1 MAITAKQK
9 KTLTIVG
16 VVLAILVAIYGAGVF
31 FFSNHFFPNT
41 IIGQNSLS
49 LKSADDFAQYIKDKA
64 DNYVLSI
71 EGKGFS
77 LKITKDEAGIAIDE
91 NKIAIDAC
99 LHQNYWAW
107 PVEILFDHDAS
118 DVITTMYDQE
128 ALTRI
133 LQQAVA
139 AYNET
144 VPASVNATIVYDPDT
159 GSCIVQDEVYGS
171 QIDGTVLLAQV
182 EECIKSLIETCEV
195 TDEDLIKPTILASDE
210 RFPAALEKAQGFI
223 GGTIALT
230 LNGSVQAGTVTKD
243 LIGSWLTLDEV
254 LMPGINAEKV
264 QAWADS
270 LAAQLN
276 TVGTKRSYTRADG
289 KAVTVSGGSFG
300 WSVDTNDLAQDVI
313 DHITS
318 ANFAAIDIP
327 VSQSANVYNGQG
339 KRDWG
344 AYVDI
349 DLSEQHARYYD
360 ASDNLLYECNFVSG
374 LPRDGRATPE
384 GVYFLNDKQSPST
397 LVGYKP
403 NGEKDY
409 ETHVSYWMP
418 FIRNSIGFHDA
429 TWQSSFGGDRYK
441 SHGSH
446 GCVNLSLADAKWFYE
461 NLPKGTCMI
470 THS

>member
-1 MAITAKQK
+1 M
-9 KTLTIVG
+9 
-16 VVLAILVAIYGAGVF
+16 
-31 FFSNHFFPNT
+31 
-41 IIGQNSLS
+41 
-49 LKSADDFAQYIKDKA
+49 
-64 DNYVLSI
+64 
-71 EGKGFS
+71 
-77 LKITKDEAGIAIDE
+77 
-91 NKIAIDAC
+91 
-99 LHQNYWAW
+99 
-107 PVEILFDHDAS
+107 
-118 DVITTMYDQE
+118 
-128 ALTRI
+128 
-133 LQQAVA
+133 
-139 AYNET
+139 
-144 VPASVNATIVYDPDT
+144 
-159 GSCIVQDEVYGS
+159 
-171 QIDGTVLLAQV
+171 
-182 EECIKSLIETCEV
+182 
-195 TDEDLIKPTILASDE
+195 
-210 RFPAALEKAQGFI
+210 
-223 GGTIALT
+223 
-230 LNGSVQAGTVTKD
+230 GSVQAGTVTKD
-243 LIGSWLTLDEV
+243 LIGSWLTLDEA

-276 TVGTKRSYTRADG
+276 TVGTKRSYTRVDG

-461 NLPKGTCMI
+461 NLPKGI
-470 THS
+470 WYDYS

>member
-16 VVLAILVAIYGAGVF
+16 IVLAILVAIYGAGVF

-49 LKSADDFAQYIKDKA
+49 LKSTDDFAQYIKDKA

-230 LNGSVQAGTVTKD
+230 LNG
-243 LIGSWLTLDEV
+243 
-254 LMPGINAEKV
+254 
-264 QAWADS
+264 
-270 LAAQLN
+270 
-276 TVGTKRSYTRADG
+276 VGTG
-289 KAVTVSGGSFG
+289 
-300 WSVDTNDLAQDVI
+300 
-313 DHITS
+313 
-318 ANFAAIDIP
+318 
-327 VSQSANVYNGQG
+327 
-339 KRDWG
+339 
-344 AYVDI
+344 
-349 DLSEQHARYYD
+349 RYG
-360 ASDNLLYECNFVSG
+360 N
-374 LPRDGRATPE
+374 
-384 GVYFLNDKQSPST
+384 K
-397 LVGYKP
+397 
-403 NGEKDY
+403 
-409 ETHVSYWMP
+409 
-418 FIRNSIGFHDA
+418 
-429 TWQSSFGGDRYK
+429 
-441 SHGSH
+441 GSH
-446 GCVNLSLADAKWFYE
+446 W
-461 NLPKGTCMI
+461 
-470 THS
+470 